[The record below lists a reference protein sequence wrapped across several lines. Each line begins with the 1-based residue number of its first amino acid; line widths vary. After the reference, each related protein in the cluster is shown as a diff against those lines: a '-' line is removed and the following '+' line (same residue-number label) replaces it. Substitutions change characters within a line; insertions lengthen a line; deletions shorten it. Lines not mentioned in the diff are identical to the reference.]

1 VILLGLMLS
10 GSWDTAKTLRND
22 QDVTYAMP
30 GRREAARQLV
40 ADLVSGA
47 VAPEQANG
55 QSAGLQVS
63 YDDDFVQ
70 LSGGGSF
77 VRIRREGGDGL
88 VLQAPH
94 GFYDGK
100 TGIIAGQLFDAGYG
114 QVLMVNTVH
123 RYRGD
128 KEVEH
133 EPADVAHLSQSTFQ
147 AATLGAAQGLGN
159 ALVVQLHGFAERDSN
174 PALAIVA
181 SSGAALQPSET
192 VDRAVVALGVFG
204 PVLSGVDFPALSG
217 SKNVQGQAL
226 SGSARFLH
234 LELSP
239 STRETLS
246 DDEERLRAFGD
257 ILLELG
263 R

>member
-1 VILLGLMLS
+1 MILLGLMLS

-30 GRREAARQLV
+30 ARREAVRQLV
-40 ADLVSGA
+40 ADLLSGA
-47 VAPEQANG
+47 LPPEQANG
-55 QSAGLQVS
+55 QAAGLTLQV
-63 YDDDFVQ
+63 DEEFVQ
-70 LSGGGSF
+70 LSGGGTF
-77 VRIRREGGDGL
+77 VRIRRAAGDGV

-100 TGIIAGQLFDAGYG
+100 TGIIAGRLFDAGYG

-128 KEVEH
+128 KDAEH
-133 EPADVAHLSQSTFQ
+133 DPADVAHLSESTFQ
-147 AATLGAAQGLGN
+147 SATLGAAQGLDD
-159 ALVVQLHGFAERDSN
+159 ALVVQLHGFAERDNN
-174 PALAIVA
+174 PGLAIVA
-181 SSGAALQPSET
+181 SSGSALQPSVT
-192 VDRAVVALGVFG
+192 VDRAVRTLGVFG
-204 PVLSGVDFPALSG
+204 PVLSGDDLPALSG
-217 SKNVQGQAL
+217 SQNVQGRAL

-239 STRETLS
+239 STRATLS
-246 DDEERLRAFGD
+246 DDEERLRALGD
-257 ILLELG
+257 ILQALS